1 MRGIMQ
7 LSDKGLDLI
16 IGFEGK
22 LKKLPDG
29 KYQAYQC
36 QAGVWTIY
44 VGCTV
49 GVTDGMVIDEAQ
61 GRAMFRA
68 ELAKHEVATAKA
80 LKVDVTQDQYDAL
93 VSFSYNCGT
102 GAMQRVAAVLN
113 AEGPK
118 AAAAKLM
125 EYCKFTNPTTKQ
137 LEVSRGLLR
146 RRAAEAKLMEPDD
159 TPLGT
164 MPQKVEAPPAKM
176 TVKEAV
182 TKVGAAAGA
191 AGAAATQAKEIIPPV
206 PQAAKDALANAKE
219 LQSVGGEIATIGK
232 SAYSAAAAYPIL
244 AALICA
250 GVAAYWWLTRAKP
263 Q

>member
-1 MRGIMQ
+1 MELSERGLEFIA
-7 LSDKGLDLI
+7 S
-16 IGFEGK
+16 FEGYHTAQA
-22 LKKLPDG
+22 DG
-29 KYQAYQC
+29 SCKAYQC
-36 QAGVWTIY
+36 QAGVWTCGY
-44 VGCTV
+44 GATE
-49 GVTDGMVIDEAQ
+49 GVTKATHWTKGEALEMF
-61 GRAMFRA
+61 GR
-68 ELAKHEVATAKA
+68 ELVKHVAAVNKAVKVEVS
-80 LKVDVTQDQYDAL
+80 QDQFDAL

-102 GAMQRVAAVLN
+102 GSVGKVAAVLN

-125 EYCKFTNPTTKQ
+125 EYCKFTNPTTKR

-146 RRAAEAKLMEPDD
+146 RRSAEARLIEPDD